1 MVYKYSISD
10 RAASALSDTVDCNA
24 GTFEQDMTDQELPLA
39 GIKVVE
45 LSHMVM
51 GPSAGLLLADMGA
64 EVIKVEPPAGDNTRR
79 LRGSG
84 AGYFSMYNRNK
95 RSVCIDL
102 KSGQGQAIARRMIS
116 KADVFIENFRPG
128 AMEQAGYGYDILS
141 QDNPGL
147 VYYSA
152 RGFLSGPYEQ
162 RTALDEVAQMM
173 GGLAYMTGPPGQ
185 PLRAGASVIDVVGGM
200 FGVIGIL
207 SALEMRHRTG
217 RGQLVNSALFEST
230 AFLVGQHMAQFAVTG
245 EPAPPMPVRISAW
258 AIYDIFNCKDGKQ
271 VFAAVVSDTQWKK
284 FCEYFS
290 LDEFAADETLAGNAG
305 RVSRRDIIIPRV
317 RSLFMGFSAD
327 ELVQRL
333 DQCGLPYA
341 PISRPEDLFGDPH
354 LLASGG
360 LLDVTPPEGEPTK
373 LPALPV
379 QMDGKRFTLRRDVPR
394 QGEHTRE
401 VLQELDFTDTE
412 IDALISAGVVAWPA
426 SR

>member
-1 MVYKYSISD
+1 
-10 RAASALSDTVDCNA
+10 
-24 GTFEQDMTDQELPLA
+24 MTNQELPLA
-39 GIKVVE
+39 GIRVVE
-45 LSHMVM
+45 FSHMVM
-51 GPSAGLLLADMGA
+51 GPSAGLLLADLGA
-64 EVIKVEPPAGDNTRR
+64 DVIKVEPLGGDNTRR

-102 KSGQGQAIARRMIS
+102 KSEQGGEIARRLIRN
-116 KADVFIENFRPG
+116 ADVFIENFRPG
-128 AMEQAGYGYDILS
+128 AMDQAGYGYDELS
-141 QDNPGL
+141 KDNPGL
-147 VYYSA
+147 LYYSA

-207 SALEMRHRTG
+207 SALEMRRRSG
-217 RGQLVNSALFEST
+217 RGQRIDSALFEST
-230 AFLVGQHMAQFAVTG
+230 AFLVGQHMAQYAVTG

-258 AIYDIFNCKDGKQ
+258 AIYDIFNCADGKQ
-271 VFAAVVSDTQWKK
+271 VFVAVVSDTQWKK

-290 LDEFAADETLAGNAG
+290 LDEFARNDTLAKNAG
-305 RVSRRDIIIPRV
+305 RVERRDTIIPQV
-317 RSLFMGFSAD
+317 RSLFLDFSAD
-327 ELVQRL
+327 ELMQRL

-341 PISRPEDLFGDPH
+341 PIARPEDLFDDPH

-360 LLDVTPPEGEPTK
+360 LLDLTTPEGRRTS

-379 QMDGKRFTLRRDVPR
+379 QMDGKRLGLRRDVPQ

-401 VLQELDFTDTE
+401 VMQELGFTDAD
-412 IDALISAGVVAWPA
+412 IDALIDTRVVAGYK
-426 SR
+426 

>member
-1 MVYKYSISD
+1 
-10 RAASALSDTVDCNA
+10 
-24 GTFEQDMTDQELPLA
+24 MTKQELPLA
-39 GIKVVE
+39 GIRVVE
-45 LSHMVM
+45 FSHMVM
-51 GPSAGLLLADMGA
+51 GPSAGLLLADLGA
-64 EVIKVEPPAGDNTRR
+64 DVIKVEPPGGDNTRR

-102 KSGQGQAIARRMIS
+102 KSEQGREIARRLIRN
-116 KADVFIENFRPG
+116 ADVFIENFRPG
-128 AMEQAGYGYDILS
+128 AMDQAGYGYDELS
-141 QDNPGL
+141 KDNPGL
-147 VYYSA
+147 LYYSA

-207 SALEMRHRTG
+207 SALEMRRHSG
-217 RGQLVNSALFEST
+217 RGQRIDSALFEST
-230 AFLVGQHMAQFAVTG
+230 AFLVGQHMAQYAVTG
-245 EPAPPMPVRISAW
+245 KPAPPMPVRISAW
-258 AIYDIFNCKDGKQ
+258 AIYDIFDCADGKQ
-271 VFAAVVSDTQWKK
+271 VFVAVVSDTQWKK

-290 LDEFAADETLAGNAG
+290 LDEFARDETLAKNAG
-305 RVSRRDIIIPRV
+305 RVERRDTIIPRV
-317 RSLFMGFSAD
+317 RSLFLDFTAE
-327 ELVQRL
+327 ELMQRL

-341 PISRPEDLFGDPH
+341 PIARPEDLFDDPH

-360 LLDVTPPEGEPTK
+360 LLDLTTPEGRHTS

-379 QMDGKRFTLRRDVPR
+379 QMDGKRLGLRRDVPQ

-401 VLQELDFTDTE
+401 VMQELGFTDAD
-412 IDALISAGVVAWPA
+412 IDALINTRVVAG
-426 SR
+426 